1 MHIILGMLGSV
12 VTILWL
18 LHRLAEM
25 GIDLGG
31 LNPWAWRRRRKWR
44 KAYEGNPIF
53 SIDSPMEIT
62 ALLLTATAKSDGD
75 MTAEDKSTILGLF
88 QSEFELAESE
98 ATSLL
103 ASSTYL
109 LGSGEELRGALES
122 FIGSKLEYFSDSQA
136 RSAIAMMQG
145 LGGMETRSSTTRSEF
160 IGTVCELMEKKF
172 AENRG
177 DWA

>member
-1 MHIILGMLGSV
+1 MHIILGLLGSV

-53 SIDSPMEIT
+53 SMDSPMEIT

-75 MTAEDKSTILGLF
+75 MTAEDKSKILGLF
-88 QSEFELAESE
+88 QSEFELAESD
-98 ATSLL
+98 ASSLL

-109 LGSGEELRGALES
+109 LGSGEELKSSLNS
-122 FIGSKLEYFSDSQA
+122 FIESRLEYFADSQV
-136 RSAIAMMQG
+136 RSAITMLQS
-145 LGGMETRSSTTRSEF
+145 LGGMDASSSKTRVDFVS
-160 IGTVCELMEKKF
+160 TVCELMEKKF
-172 AENRG
+172 AEKHG